1 MSGTVTAPA
10 CGPHAHPCGLV
21 CLRRCWE
28 PAALRGVRT
37 DSPWSR
43 PVAQAPATVVDAMR
57 TTVRGSLGTLPP
69 QFFNVQISSR
79 ADSFA
84 QLLYSHMMAG
94 FMFRNALFR
103 MELRGA
109 LILPVLPPGVLQ
121 PTYILQQNSKINSAP
136 HFALGLLLY
145 GALLSRHGQASLWV
159 EGESTGMGSAHK
171 ELDRTRK
178 TGQGRQNIGFPQPG
192 SHCSVHH
199 AK

>member
-21 CLRRCWE
+21 CLRRCLGTCSVAW
-28 PAALRGVRT
+28 
-37 DSPWSR
+37 SPHRQPLVS

-94 FMFRNALFR
+94 YMFRNALFR

-109 LILPVLPPGVLQ
+109 LILPVLPPGVL
-121 PTYILQQNSKINSAP
+121 PTHLYPPAKQQNQLCTACCTE
-136 HFALGLLLY
+136 ALAVWCSSL
-145 GALLSRHGQASLWV
+145 QARAGVPVGGRGIEWDGV
-159 EGESTGMGSAHK
+159 CAR
-171 ELDRTRK
+171 RT
-178 TGQGRQNIGFPQPG
+178 
-192 SHCSVHH
+192 
-199 AK
+199 